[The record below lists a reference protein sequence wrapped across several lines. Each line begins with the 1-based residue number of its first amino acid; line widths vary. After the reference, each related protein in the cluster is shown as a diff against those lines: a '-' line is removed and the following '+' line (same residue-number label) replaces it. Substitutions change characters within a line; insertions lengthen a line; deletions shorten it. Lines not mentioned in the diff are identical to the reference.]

1 MKWLFGQNYRIA
13 KVSTFYLTVSEIII
27 PSLKVRG
34 QFEHALIIELKRPK
48 SSCLKWTWRRFGID
62 YRAAS
67 LLKRYLTAKG
77 IIPEGSSMV
86 QF

>member
-34 QFEHALIIELKRPK
+34 QFVYALIIELKGPK
-48 SSCLKWTWRRFGID
+48 SSCLNGHDDVSVLIIELLRFLQG
-62 YRAAS
+62 
-67 LLKRYLTAKG
+67 T
-77 IIPEGSSMV
+77 
-86 QF
+86 